1 MAVFPKGTAGCH
13 LDILAREPLW
23 RAKRNF
29 GHGTG
34 HGVGFFLNVHEGPQD
49 IRQNF
54 NEQPI
59 LPGMIVSDEPGI
71 YRNGQHGIRHEN
83 LLLCKEAGRN
93 DFGDWLCF
101 EVLTLC
107 HIDTS
112 IIVKDLLTKKEI
124 DWLNNYNQ
132 RVFSILSPYLPD
144 SIALW
149 LSLIHI

>member
-1 MAVFPKGTAGCH
+1 
-13 LDILAREPLW
+13 
-23 RAKRNF
+23 
-29 GHGTG
+29 
-34 HGVGFFLNVHEGPQD
+34 
-49 IRQNF
+49 
-54 NEQPI
+54 
-59 LPGMIVSDEPGI
+59 MIVSDEPGI

-149 LSLIHI
+149 LKNKTRTI